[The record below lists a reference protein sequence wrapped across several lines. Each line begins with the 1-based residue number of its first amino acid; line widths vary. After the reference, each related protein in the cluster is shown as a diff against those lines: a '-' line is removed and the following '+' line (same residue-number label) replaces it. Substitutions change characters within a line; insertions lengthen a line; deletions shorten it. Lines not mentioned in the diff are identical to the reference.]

1 MKRKSL
7 IKYAE
12 MAGFKN
18 AEILLGSHN
27 PSDILDAVRMKCA
40 AKIAKK
46 ISKQKVVTIYNII
59 NQGRA
64 IGMNKD
70 GAVFDQCTV
79 NDILTLICYLAGGLT
94 YGPNFNM
101 NTVSLCCESC
111 AKKGYEVYLNVI
123 SAGDSSKFS
132 KDIFRLTDCLC
143 QIPTDMLDKKVLRV
157 GFDQDVDGITVTIRI
172 SNNSVKSTYFVDKII
187 YNRDSVSPISDIIRE
202 GFTRCQEESHNHGS
216 KVKPIQV
223 KSLLGDDDR
232 DYIDSV
238 IKSIEE
244 KYPSDQIRGECTSMG
259 RIWRLAET
267 NAYSLTPKF
276 TVNVT
281 PENKNQNEVD
291 QISHTATVTNK
302 GIFHIENCDYDAFR
316 LHEYYHNSM
325 GRIFKNPNGVYHVDG
340 LYHVDADIKYGRQIE
355 ILTRDYFSVGTSTNA
370 VDTGI
375 IAAEIAI
382 CSAFLHALPAGA
394 MEVILDDALY
404 SEFKRIMQKL
414 TLSMYDEKRR
424 NYASTI

>member
-1 MKRKSL
+1 MKRRNL

-18 AEILLGSHN
+18 AEILLNSHN
-27 PSDILDAVRMKCA
+27 LSDILDVNRMECA

-46 ISKQKVVTIYNII
+46 INKQKVVTICNTI

-70 GAVFDQCTV
+70 GVVFEQCTV
-79 NDILTLICYLAGGLT
+79 NDILTLICYLTGELT
-94 YGPNFNM
+94 YGHDFNM
-101 NTVSLCCESC
+101 NTVSPYCELC

-123 SAGDSSKFS
+123 SASAGDSSKLS
-132 KDIFRLTDCLC
+132 KDIFRLTGRSC
-143 QIPTDMLDKKVLRV
+143 PMPMNMLHKKVLHAE
-157 GFDQDVDGITVTIRI
+157 FDQDVDGITVTIRI
-172 SNNSVKSTYFVDKII
+172 SNNSVRSTYFVDKII
-187 YNRDSVSPISDIIRE
+187 YDRDSILPISDIIRE
-202 GFTRCQEESHNHGS
+202 VRKNIGHQQRSQEEVRDHCS
-216 KVKPIQV
+216 KVPIQV
-223 KSLLGDDDR
+223 KSLLGGDDR
-232 DYIDSV
+232 DCIDSV
-238 IKSIEE
+238 IKSIEK

-259 RIWRLAET
+259 RIWRLVET

-281 PENKNQNEVD
+281 PENKNQNDVD
-291 QISHTATVTNK
+291 QISHTAVVTNK
-302 GIFHIENCDYDAFR
+302 GIFHIENCDYDAFK
-316 LHEYYHNSM
+316 LHEYYHN
-325 GRIFKNPNGVYHVDG
+325 NPNGVYHVD
-340 LYHVDADIKYGRQIE
+340 ANIKYGRQIE

-382 CSAFLHALPAGA
+382 CSAFLHALPAA
-394 MEVILDDALY
+394 AIEVILDDALY
-404 SEFKRIMQKL
+404 NEFKRIMQKL

>member
-1 MKRKSL
+1 MKRRNL

-18 AEILLGSHN
+18 AEILLNSRN
-27 PSDILDAVRMKCA
+27 LSDILDVNRMECA

-46 ISKQKVVTIYNII
+46 ISKQKVVAICKTI

-64 IGMNKD
+64 TGMNKD
-70 GAVFDQCTV
+70 GVVFEQCTV
-79 NDILTLICYLAGGLT
+79 NDILTLICYLTGGLT

-111 AKKGYEVYLNVI
+111 AKKNYGVYLNVL
-123 SAGDSSKFS
+123 SSDASSKFS
-132 KDIFRLTDCLC
+132 KDIFRLTGRSC
-143 QIPTDMLDKKVLRV
+143 QMPTDILNKKVLRV
-157 GFDQDVDGITVTIRI
+157 GISQDEYCITINIRI
-172 SNNSVKSTYFVDKII
+172 SNNSVKSTYFVDKMLHDGDNVI
-187 YNRDSVSPISDIIRE
+187 PISDIIRE
-202 GFTRCQEESHNHGS
+202 EFTRCQEEVRDHHS

-223 KSLLGDDDR
+223 KSLLGGDDR
-232 DYIDSV
+232 DFIDSV
-238 IKSIEE
+238 IKSIEKDD
-244 KYPSDQIRGECTSMG
+244 KYPSDQIRGEYTSMG

-291 QISHTATVTNK
+291 QISHTAAVTNN
-302 GIFHIENCDYDAFR
+302 GIFHIENCDYDAFK
-316 LHEYYHNSM
+316 LHEYYHDSM
-325 GRIFKNPNGVYHVDG
+325 RRIFKNPNGVYHVD
-340 LYHVDADIKYGRQIE
+340 ADVKYGRQIE
-355 ILTRDYFSVGTSTNA
+355 ILTKDYFSVGTSTNA

-382 CSAFLHALPAGA
+382 CSAFLHALPAA
-394 MEVILDDALY
+394 AIEVILDDALY
-404 SEFKRIMQKL
+404 SEFKCIMQKL
-414 TLSMYDEKRR
+414 TFSMYDEKRR

>member
-1 MKRKSL
+1 MKRKNL
-7 IKYAE
+7 IKYAK

-18 AEILLGSHN
+18 AEILLDSHV
-27 PSDILDAVRMKCA
+27 SDIVDVGRMECA

-46 ISKQKVVTIYNII
+46 INKQKVVAICKTI
-59 NQGRA
+59 NQSCA
-64 IGMNKD
+64 IDMNKD
-70 GAVFDQCTV
+70 GVVFEQCTV
-79 NDILTLICYLAGGLT
+79 NDILTLICYLTGGLT
-94 YGPNFNM
+94 YKPNFNM

-111 AKKGYEVYLNVI
+111 AKKNYGVYLNVM
-123 SAGDSSKFS
+123 SADASSKFS
-132 KDIFRLTDCLC
+132 KDIFRLTAPGCSC
-143 QIPTDMLDKKVLRV
+143 QMPTDMLDKKVLHAE
-157 GFDQDVDGITVTIRI
+157 FDQNVYGITVTIRI

-187 YNRDSVSPISDIIRE
+187 YDIRE
-202 GFTRCQEESHNHGS
+202 EFTRCQEEVRDHHS

-223 KSLLGDDDR
+223 KSLLGGDDR
-232 DYIDSV
+232 DCIDSV
-238 IKSIEE
+238 IKSIEK

-259 RIWRLAET
+259 RIWRLVET

-302 GIFHIENCDYDAFR
+302 GIFHIENCDYDAFK
-316 LHEYYHNSM
+316 LHEHYRNDIQK
-325 GRIFKNPNGVYHVDG
+325 IFKNSNDI
-340 LYHVDADIKYGRQIE
+340 YHVDANIKYGRQIE
-355 ILTRDYFSVGTSTNA
+355 ILMRDYFSVGTSTNA

-382 CSAFLHALPAGA
+382 CSAFLHALPAA
-394 MEVILDDALY
+394 AIEVILDDALY

>member
-1 MKRKSL
+1 MKRKNL
-7 IKYAE
+7 IKYAK

-18 AEILLGSHN
+18 VEILLDSHN
-27 PSDILDAVRMKCA
+27 LSDILDVVRMECA

-46 ISKQKVVTIYNII
+46 INKQKVVTICNII

-70 GAVFDQCTV
+70 GVVFEQCTV
-79 NDILTLICYLAGGLT
+79 NDILTLICYLTGELT
-94 YGPNFNM
+94 YGHDFNM
-101 NTVSLCCESC
+101 NTLSPCCELC
-111 AKKGYEVYLNVI
+111 AKKGYAVYLNVI
-123 SAGDSSKFS
+123 SAGDSSKLS
-132 KDIFRLTDCLC
+132 KDIFRLTGRSCSM
-143 QIPTDMLDKKVLRV
+143 PMNMLNKKVLHV

-187 YNRDSVSPISDIIRE
+187 YHRDSVIPISDIIRE
-202 GFTRCQEESHNHGS
+202 GFTRCQEEVRGHCS

-223 KSLLGDDDR
+223 KSLLGGDDR
-232 DYIDSV
+232 DCIDSV
-238 IKSIEE
+238 IKSIEK

-259 RIWRLAET
+259 RIWRLVET

-281 PENKNQNEVD
+281 PENKNQNDVD
-291 QISHTATVTNK
+291 QISHTVAVTNK
-302 GIFHIENCDYDAFR
+302 GIFHIENCDYDVFK
-316 LHEYYHNSM
+316 LHEYYRNDIQK
-325 GRIFKNPNGVYHVDG
+325 IFKNSNDI
-340 LYHVDADIKYGRQIE
+340 YHVDANIKYGRQIE
-355 ILTRDYFSVGTSTNA
+355 ILMRDYFSVGTSTNA

-382 CSAFLHALPAGA
+382 CSAFLHALPAA
-394 MEVILDDALY
+394 AIEVILDDALY
-404 SEFKRIMQKL
+404 SEFKHIMQKL